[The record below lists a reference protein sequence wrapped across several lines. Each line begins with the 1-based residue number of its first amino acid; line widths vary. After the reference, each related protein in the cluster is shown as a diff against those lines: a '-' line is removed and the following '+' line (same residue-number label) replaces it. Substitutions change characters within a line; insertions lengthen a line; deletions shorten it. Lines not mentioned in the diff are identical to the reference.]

1 MDSIKLPLH
10 PTEHLKSWNTFD
22 QLIHTLLI
30 IIKRIRK
37 NKEKSFSNSDL
48 VPTFKTALDIK
59 SLYIFAKNYL
69 DYLIRYLVNVYFKDI
84 KDYRGKGLTNRSFHS
99 HVNQLRNQTFTSAN
113 ELFQTYREYILI
125 NECRL
130 FFKIIN
136 VRDKLIVHR
145 DLNIGESWS
154 YSERENKFRVYLSK
168 DIPIGPIQEDLRH
181 EIFSILTKFRAT
193 RGFSPQAYNFFM
205 YDNLLDNVEMR
216 DGPLEIDD
224 RTAIA
229 QCRIKLGVG
238 IDEKRIIGILYKF
251 SEGLCDIFGI
261 EKDLYIEKSLRDIF

>member
-10 PTEHLKSWNTFD
+10 PTEHLKSWSTFN
-22 QLIHTLLI
+22 QLIHSLLI
-30 IIKRIRK
+30 IIKRIRNK
-37 NKEKSFSNSDL
+37 KEKYLNNSDL
-48 VPTFKTALDIK
+48 ITTLKIALEIK
-59 SLYIFAKNYL
+59 SLYIFAKVYL
-69 DYLIRYLVNVYFKDI
+69 DYLIRYLVNVYFRNI
-84 KDYRGKGLTNRSFHS
+84 KDDREKGLINRSFNS

-113 ELFQTYREYILI
+113 ELFQKYREYILI

-145 DLNIGESWS
+145 DLNIGESWT
-154 YSERENKFRVYLSK
+154 YFEGENKFRVHLSK
-168 DIPIGPIQEDLRH
+168 DIPVGPIQEELRH

-193 RGFSPQAYNFFM
+193 KGFTPQAYNFFR

-238 IDEKRIIGILYKF
+238 IDERRIIGILYKF
-251 SEGLCDIFGI
+251 SKGLCDIFGI
-261 EKDLYIEKSLRDIF
+261 EKDVYIEKSLRDI